1 MDRKASALDPQI
13 VTAALVRILTL
24 STLFP
29 NAAQPNFGI
38 FVERQTAGL
47 AARNGNDVTV
57 INPIGIAPW
66 PLSRRPRYAQ
76 LSALPLHEHWRGLN
90 VYRPRFTVIPK
101 FGGPY
106 NPAMIA
112 RAVLPL
118 ARKLHAQQPFDL
130 IDAEFFYPDGAAAM
144 RIAQVLN
151 IPFTIKARG
160 ADIHHW
166 GTAKGCAHQVLQA
179 AEKAA
184 GLLAVSR
191 ALKADMA
198 ALGMGDDKI
207 MVHYTGLDQER
218 FAPRDRA
225 AEKAKL
231 GIAGPAILC
240 VGALIPRK
248 NQALLIE
255 ALPQLRGVT
264 LLLAGQG
271 ESKAEYRLLSVK
283 MGVQD
288 RVRFMGNVPH
298 DNLPALFASADVMA
312 LVSKSEGLANAWVEA
327 LACGTRVI
335 ASNVGG
341 APELIRSP
349 DAGMIVASDIPS
361 VVAAIRTLLDSPV
374 PPARVA
380 AQVAHFSWAA
390 NAEALEA
397 FFRRIIE
404 QKKV

>member
-1 MDRKASALDPQI
+1 M
-13 VTAALVRILTL
+13 RILTL

-29 NAAQPNFGI
+29 NATQPNFGI

-47 AARNGNDVTV
+47 AAREGMDVTV
-57 INPIGIAPW
+57 VNPIGIAPW
-66 PLSRRPRYAQ
+66 PLNRSARYAEMA
-76 LSALPLHEHWRGLN
+76 ALPFHEQWPKQHQSLN
-90 VYRPRFTVIPK
+90 VYRPRFTLIPK

-112 RAVLPL
+112 CSILPL
-118 ARKLHAQQPFDL
+118 VRTLHAEKPFDV
-130 IDAEFFYPDGAAAM
+130 IDAEFFYPDGPAAM
-144 RIAQVLN
+144 RISEALS

-166 GTAKGCAHQVLQA
+166 GTAKGCAPQVLQA
-179 AEKAA
+179 ADKAA
-184 GLLAVSR
+184 GLLAVSS
-191 ALKADMA
+191 ALKADMT
-198 ALGMGDDKI
+198 ALGMDAGKI
-207 MVHYTGLDQER
+207 MVHYTGLDQSR
-218 FAPRDRA
+218 FTPRDRA

-231 GIAGPAILC
+231 GIAGLAILC
-240 VGALIPRK
+240 VGAQIPRK

-255 ALPQLRGVT
+255 ALTMLPNAT

-271 ESKAEYRLLSVK
+271 PSENDYRMQSVRL
-283 MGVQD
+283 GVQD

-298 DNLPALFASADVMA
+298 DELPALFAAADVMA

-327 LACGTRVI
+327 LACGTPVV

-341 APELIRSP
+341 APELIRSS
-349 DAGMIVASDIPS
+349 DAGRIVESDVAA
-361 VVAAIRTLLDSPV
+361 VVAAIQDLLDNPV

-390 NAEALEA
+390 NAVALEG
-397 FFRRIIE
+397 FFR
-404 QKKV
+404 KVTQR